1 MSSMPSYL
9 AVTELISASMLAICA
24 PVRLAGS
31 LYTNPY
37 SASMASY
44 SAYSAFMRDV
54 MLAACPVLGSPAEPA
69 ACPPYMG
76 PHTVA

>member
-1 MSSMPSYL
+1 MSSVPSCL
-9 AVTELISASMLAICA
+9 AIAALISASMLAICA

-44 SAYSAFMRDV
+44 SAYRASMRDV
-54 MLAACPVLGSPAEPA
+54 MLAACSGLGSPAAPI
-69 ACPPYMG
+69 ACPSYMG